1 MLGLSPGI
9 CESPHRLHELSD
21 DPAHSATPWNG
32 TYSATKAGLHLLT
45 DALSMECSYLSE
57 NIKVILVVPGAI
69 KSNIANN
76 VAGYDL
82 SPDSPFRQF
91 TQIIHKRIATSQGA
105 NAKTAEEFSQQ
116 VVSQVLKPDPP
127 EYMTLGGYATVFA
140 IAQWM
145 PRYLVRWGMWKIWNK
160 PNQS

>member
-1 MLGLSPGI
+1 M
-9 CESPHRLHELSD
+9 CECPHRPQERSD
-21 DPAHSATPWNG
+21 NPAHSATPWNG
-32 TYSATKAGLHLLT
+32 TYSATKAALHLMN
-45 DALSMECSYLSE
+45 DALSMECSYLNE

-76 VAGYDL
+76 VSNYDL
-82 SPDSPFRQF
+82 SPDSLFRQF

-105 NAKTAEEFSQQ
+105 NAQTAEEFSQH
-116 VVSQVLKPDPP
+116 VVSQVLKPSPP
-127 EYMTLGGYATVFA
+127 EYMTLGGFATVFA

-145 PRYLVRWGMWKIWNK
+145 PRYLVRWGMGKIWNK